1 MTDPRPDLPHPTA
14 TIEELGVTGLELQK
28 EPIPRKR
35 VIAWAFWDW
44 AAQPYNTVILSFV
57 FAPLY
62 LQNSDLFGAAGQT
75 DGDLSGQMGLIIA
88 AGGFLIAILAPVLGQ
103 RNDASGNRKRWLGIW
118 TALLIVSTGALF
130 FVAPEPGYFFLGAIL
145 VATANLISE
154 FANVNYYAMLTQV
167 ATPATVGRVS
177 GLGWGFGY
185 LGGII
190 MLGLVLA
197 STYTPFFDENPTLV
211 LRIVAIGCAVWT
223 LVFCI
228 PLFLSVPE
236 SKPAPGRERVGFLQ
250 SYVVLGGDITRIYR
264 GARETFWF
272 LVASAVY
279 RDGLA
284 GIFTFAG
291 SIAAIT
297 FGFSATGVIIFGV
310 VANVVAGISTI
321 LSGRLDDRIGPR
333 RVILGAL
340 IGLVVVGA
348 LVFALRDLG
357 DTVFWVGGLILAALV
372 GPAQTASRSLL
383 ARLAPAGREGE
394 IFGLYATTGRAT
406 SFFSP
411 LLWGLFIALAAGQ
424 QAWGI
429 VGILLILAIGLV
441 LFLLVPVLSRN
452 VSTSATGAD
461 NALTG
466 LSAFLA
472 IVLAPIGLIVGII
485 ALLQV
490 RRRGEYGQPLA
501 VAAIVV
507 SLVVIG
513 FVVTLV
519 TLQALGVINVLAL
532 LFP

>member
-1 MTDPRPDLPHPTA
+1 MTEARPDVPAATSVVDPT
-14 TIEELGVTGLELQK
+14 VSGLELQTA
-28 EPIPRKR
+28 PVPRR
-35 VIAWAFWDW
+35 RTIAWAFWDW

-62 LQNSDLFGAAGQT
+62 LQNADLFGVEGQT

-103 RNDASGNRKRWLGIW
+103 RNDASGRRKLWLGIW

-130 FVAPEPGYFFLGAIL
+130 FVAPEPGYFLLGAIL

-185 LGGII
+185 LGGIL
-190 MLGLVLA
+190 MLGLVLGA
-197 STYTPFFDENPTLV
+197 TYTPWFEQDPTMV
-211 LRIVAIGCAVWT
+211 LRVVAIGCAVWT

-236 SKPAPGRERVGFLQ
+236 SAPAPGRERVGFLR
-250 SYVVLGGDITRIYR
+250 SYLVLGGDITRIYR
-264 GARETFWF
+264 SARETFWF

-284 GIFTFAG
+284 GVFTFAG

-297 FGFSATGVIIFGV
+297 FGFSSTGVIIFGV
-310 VANVVAGISTI
+310 VANVVAGVSTI

-333 RVILGAL
+333 RVITGAL
-340 IGLVVVGA
+340 VGLVVIGV

-357 DTVFWVGGLILAALV
+357 QIVFWVGGLVLAAMV

-452 VSTSATGAD
+452 AAPGTGEDSALA
-461 NALTG
+461 G

-472 IVLAPIGLIVGII
+472 IVLAPVGLVAGII
-485 ALLQV
+485 ALV
-490 RRRGEYGQPLA
+490 RVRARGEYGQPLA
-501 VAAIVV
+501 LAAVIV
-507 SLVVIG
+507 STVVLASIG
-513 FVVTLV
+513 VFAA
-519 TLQALGVINVLAL
+519 LQLSGSVDVLAL
-532 LFP
+532 LFG

>member
-62 LQNSDLFGAAGQT
+62 LQNSDL
-75 DGDLSGQMGLIIA
+75 SGQMGLIIA

-130 FVAPEPGYFFLGAIL
+130 FVAPEPGYFLLGAIL

-190 MLGLVLA
+190 MLGLVLG

-236 SKPAPGRERVGFLQ
+236 AKPAAGRERVGFLQ

-340 IGLVVVGA
+340 IGLVVIGA

-357 DTVFWVGGLILAALV
+357 DVVFWIGGLILAALV

-383 ARLAPAGREGE
+383 ARLAPAGHEGE

-411 LLWGLFIALAAGQ
+411 LLWGLFIALALGE

-452 VSTSATGAD
+452 ATSTGGPD
-461 NALTG
+461 NPLAG

-472 IVLAPIGLIVGII
+472 IVLAPLGLIVGII
-485 ALLQV
+485 ALLQI
-490 RRRGEYGQPLA
+490 RARGDYGRPLA
-501 VAAIVV
+501 IAGIVLGLTVTTVITVFV
-507 SLVVIG
+507 SL
-513 FVVTLV
+513 
-519 TLQALGVINVLAL
+519 QAAGVINVLAL